1 MIFLLFFGIIIIYR
15 KKGGIYL
22 SYNADSIKIKDFLNA
37 CRDTPSMYLGDDREN
52 GIFNAFLELLN
63 NACDEAIMKRGNIIT
78 VDMEDDILE
87 IEDHGRGIPHGPNED
102 YEEVL
107 IELFTKSHSSG
118 KFDTSNYKK
127 VRGLHGKTLN
137 VNAVIKFF

>member
-1 MIFLLFFGIIIIYR
+1 
-15 KKGGIYL
+15 
-22 SYNADSIKIKDFLNA
+22 
-37 CRDTPSMYLGDDREN
+37 MYLGDDREN

-102 YEEVL
+102 CEEVL